1 MSVGRCFVHVDAK
14 SDLSAFRIED
24 PRLSYVQD
32 RVDVRWGAISQVDAT
47 LRLMR
52 AALAGCEV
60 SQVSHFVLLSGNCY
74 PVRPLEEFG
83 AYSRSHAGMNFIK
96 MIPLASTRKLHERIR
111 HFWFYEDL
119 PVDGRKFTLVRLARG
134 LSQLAGKLGR
144 RLGLEHMAEPR
155 RLGPEIALLQRRDDV
170 RSRNRARRKNRFA
183 WQCEQGSQP
192 RNGAREGLLSCDE
205 FVDEANG
212 ECLVRV
218 DQFAGREQH
227 AGTMLAYYA
236 FHQVLDAR
244 RRDQA
249 NLRFI
254 QAKAERPR
262 GIFRLR
268 HHPIVAAQCKNAAAG
283 RCVSSD
289 RRNDRHGR
297 SSEHTRG
304 VEERTPCSTEG
315 LAVIAQR

>member
-1 MSVGRCFVHVDAK
+1 MSPVFLLLVHTDPQQAKRLLQRLVSVGRCFVHVDAK

-24 PRLSYVQD
+24 PRVSYVQD

-144 RLGLEHMAEPR
+144 RSLSLFPQWH
-155 RLGPEIALLQRRDDV
+155 
-170 RSRNRARRKNRFA
+170 F
-183 WQCEQGSQP
+183 GSQWWALNP
-192 RNGAREGLLSCDE
+192 EAVEYLVSHPLEEPVKRFLRFSKAPDEIYFHTLLAHSPLRHS
-205 FVDEANG
+205 VK
-212 ECLVRV
+212 RV
-218 DQFAGREQH
+218 SGS
-227 AGTMLAYYA
+227 G
-236 FHQVLDAR
+236 VWDA
-244 RRDQA
+244 A
-249 NLRFI
+249 NLHLIDPSLSRW
-254 QAKAERPR
+254 
-262 GIFRLR
+262 FRAADYEE
-268 HHPIVAAQCKNAAAG
+268 IVASG
-283 RCVSSD
+283 RWFVRKVGSGVSGELCDMLDDMDDDLASEQD
-289 RRNDRHGR
+289 RK
-297 SSEHTRG
+297 T
-304 VEERTPCSTEG
+304 
-315 LAVIAQR
+315 A